1 MKPTIALIGSGNV
14 ATNLGLALQK
24 HGYAVT
30 VVYSKSLAHAQ
41 TLAKQLKA
49 TATDILSAIP
59 TNLDL
64 YILAVKDDVLGNVSS
79 QLKVKGLV
87 IHTSG
92 SVPLQILS
100 AHKHRGVF
108 YPLQTLTKK
117 TPIAFK
123 AVPIL
128 LEASTTKDLQLLH
141 EIASELSNDVLEVS
155 STQRQM
161 LHVAAVF
168 ANNFTNHLM
177 GVAKDLLAQY
187 QLPEHLLDE
196 LIQRTAKQ
204 AITHHPFSVQTGP
217 VARNDMETVS
227 MHIQLLQQ
235 NPQYRQVYEMLSQSI
250 ARSLQ
255 EKKV

>member
-24 HGYAVT
+24 QGHSVL
-30 VVYSKSLAHAQ
+30 VVYSKTLEQAQ
-41 TLAKQLKA
+41 VLAKQLKA
-49 TATDILSAIP
+49 TATDTLAAIP

-64 YILAVKDDVLGNVSS
+64 YILAVKDDALASVSS
-79 QLKVKGLV
+79 QLHVKGLV
-87 IHTSG
+87 VHTSG
-92 SVPLQILS
+92 SVPLQLLS

-123 AVPIL
+123 AIPLL
-128 LEASTTKDLQLLH
+128 LEASTPKDLQLLH
-141 EIASELSNDVLEVS
+141 QIASELSNEVLEVS
-155 STQRQM
+155 SNQRQM

-177 GVAKDLLAQY
+177 GIAKDLLAQS
-187 QLPEHLLDE
+187 QLPSHLLDE

-204 AITHHPFSVQTGP
+204 AVIHHPFSVQTGP

-227 MHIQLLQQ
+227 THIQLLQQ
-235 NPQYRQVYEMLSQSI
+235 NPQYRQVYELLSQSI
-250 ARSLQ
+250 ARTLQ

>member
-14 ATNLGLALQK
+14 ATNLGLALKKQ
-24 HGYAVT
+24 GYSVL
-30 VVYSKSLAHAQ
+30 VVYSKTLANAQ
-41 TLAKQLKA
+41 VLAKQLKA
-49 TATDILSAIP
+49 TATDTLAAIP

-64 YILAVKDDVLGNVSS
+64 YILALKDDVLASVSS
-79 QLKVKGLV
+79 QLHVKGLV
-87 IHTSG
+87 VHTSG

-100 AHKHRGVF
+100 AYKHRGVF

-117 TPIAFK
+117 TPIAFNTI
-123 AVPIL
+123 PLL
-128 LEASTTKDLQLLH
+128 LEASTPKDSQLLH
-141 EIASELSNDVLEVS
+141 QIASELSNEVLEVS
-155 STQRQM
+155 SNQRQM

-177 GVAKDLLAQY
+177 GIAKDLLAQS
-187 QLPEHLLDE
+187 QLPSHLLDE

-204 AITHHPFSVQTGP
+204 AVNHHPFSVQTGP

-227 MHIQLLQQ
+227 THIQLLQQ
-235 NPQYRQVYEMLSQSI
+235 NPQYRQVYELLSQSI
-250 ARSLQ
+250 ARTLQ